1 MTTKEEKSQTEE
13 KPETQEKAKIEE
25 KTSTEEQT
33 KTEEKS
39 ITIDIKDMSNLLEDK
54 TLLGSALEAHIDNFT
69 FKKYNI
75 INPSSKSKR
84 IVNGS
89 TVRYYCQAYLY
100 DENSQKFHILEKTYK
115 NIKKD
120 KISNMSHDKKWIR
133 YCLLL
138 MMEGEQTLFEID
150 KKLLDDFYLKQVN
163 LFFERKKKEK
173 EKELKEIEKEKIKE
187 EILKEK
193 EELKKKGE
201 LQEGV
206 IPSKNPPPPRP
217 KKEIKIDSNI
227 VNALPSTF
235 KLEEKIYYRIYTE
248 DVFIEKPSFPNKA
261 KDLDGY
267 VKAFNAEIRRLL
279 LKEEKKEKSKR
290 EYNMAES
297 WCNELISKIFNMS
310 KGKLKDEY
318 ESDKFKPYRKPIEEE
333 MKKPLLN
340 LMYIYS
346 KKMDNDPQIV
356 RQAIKL
362 VEEIYYKKFKGQYDE
377 SFLKITG
384 RYINCLIKVN
394 DFSKAKLVIDVMK
407 KKCSELKALDF
418 LLKEL
423 EPKLNGAEKKN
434 NIDNITMSKGQIK
447 AGLDDTK
454 PNYDWQQGQNEEE
467 LNEALLK
474 DVDQVR
480 RNMELINANQ

>member
-1 MTTKEEKSQTEE
+1 MTTKEEKSKTEE
-13 KPETQEKAKIEE
+13 KPKTQDQTKIEE

-33 KTEEKS
+33 KTEEKP
-39 ITIDIKDMSNLLEDK
+39 TNIDIKDMSNLLEDK
-54 TLLGSALEAHIDNFT
+54 TILGTPLEAHIDNFT

-100 DENSQKFHILEKTYK
+100 DENSKKFHILEKTYK

-138 MMEGEQTLFEID
+138 MMEGEQTLFEIN
-150 KKLLDDFYLKQVN
+150 KKLLDDFYDKQVK

-187 EILKEK
+187 QVLKEK

-206 IPSKNPPPPRP
+206 IPSKNPLPPRP
-217 KKEIKIDSNI
+217 KKEIKIDLNI
-227 VNALPSTF
+227 VNALPETF

-261 KDLDGY
+261 KELEGY

-279 LKEEKKEKSKR
+279 LKEEKKERTKR

-356 RQAIKL
+356 RLAIKL

-394 DFSKAKLVIDVMK
+394 EFSKAKLIIDAIK
-407 KKCSELKALDF
+407 KKCYELKALDY

-423 EPKLNGAEKKN
+423 EPKLNMAEKKN

-447 AGLDDTK
+447 AGLDDAK

-474 DVDQVR
+474 DVDQVK

>member
-1 MTTKEEKSQTEE
+1 MTTKEEKSKTEE
-13 KPETQEKAKIEE
+13 KPEIQEQSKIEE

-100 DENSQKFHILEKTYK
+100 DENSKKFHILEKTYK

-138 MMEGEQTLFEID
+138 MMEGEQTLFEIN
-150 KKLLDDFYLKQVN
+150 KKLLGDFYQKQVK

-173 EKELKEIEKEKIKE
+173 EKELKEIEKEKINE
-187 EILKEK
+187 QNLKEK

-206 IPSKNPPPPRP
+206 IPSKNPLPPRP
-217 KKEIKIDSNI
+217 KKEIKIDLNI
-227 VNALPSTF
+227 VNALPGTF

-346 KKMDNDPQIV
+346 KKMDNDSQIV

-394 DFSKAKLVIDVMK
+394 DFSKAKLLIDVIK
-407 KKCSELKALDF
+407 KKCSELKALDY

-474 DVDQVR
+474 DVDQVK
-480 RNMELINANQ
+480 RNMELINIKA

>member
-1 MTTKEEKSQTEE
+1 MTTKEEKSKTEE
-13 KPETQEKAKIEE
+13 KPKTQDQTKIEE

-33 KTEEKS
+33 KTEEKP
-39 ITIDIKDMSNLLEDK
+39 TNIDIKDMSNLLEDK
-54 TLLGSALEAHIDNFT
+54 TILGTPLEAHIDNFT

-89 TVRYYCQAYLY
+89 IVRYYCQAYLY
-100 DENSQKFHILEKTYK
+100 DENSKKFHILEKTYK

-138 MMEGEQTLFEID
+138 MMEGEQTLFEIN
-150 KKLLDDFYLKQVN
+150 KKLLEDFYDKQVK

-187 EILKEK
+187 QVLKEK

-206 IPSKNPPPPRP
+206 IPSKNPLPPRP
-217 KKEIKIDSNI
+217 KKEIKIDLNI
-227 VNALPSTF
+227 VNALPETF

-261 KDLDGY
+261 KELEGY

-279 LKEEKKEKSKR
+279 LKEEKKERTKR

-356 RQAIKL
+356 RLAIKL

-407 KKCSELKALDF
+407 KKCSELKALDY

-423 EPKLNGAEKKN
+423 EPKLNMAEKKN

-447 AGLDDTK
+447 AGLDDAK

-474 DVDQVR
+474 DVDQVK

>member
-1 MTTKEEKSQTEE
+1 MTTNEQKTKTQKKPEIQGQAKAEEKST
-13 KPETQEKAKIEE
+13 TF
-25 KTSTEEQT
+25 
-33 KTEEKS
+33 
-39 ITIDIKDMSNLLEDK
+39 DIKDMSNLLEDK
-54 TLLGSALEAHIDNFT
+54 TLLGTPLEDTIDSFSL
-69 FKKYNI
+69 KKYNI

-84 IVNGS
+84 IDKDS
-89 TVRYYCQAYLY
+89 TVRYYCQTYLY
-100 DENSQKFHILEKTYK
+100 DENSKKFHILEKTYK

-120 KISNMSHDKKWIR
+120 KISNMSQDKKWIR

-138 MMEGEQTLFEID
+138 MMEGEQTLFEINKD
-150 KKLLDDFYLKQVN
+150 SLDNFYEKQVKLFFDLKKL
-163 LFFERKKKEK
+163 EK
-173 EKELKEIEKEKIKE
+173 EKELTQIEKEKINE
-187 EILKEK
+187 QNLKEK

-206 IPSKNPPPPRP
+206 IPSKNPLSPRP

-227 VNALPSTF
+227 VNDLPKTF

-261 KDLDGY
+261 KELEIY

-297 WCNELISKIFNMS
+297 WCNELISKIFKMS
-310 KGKLKDEY
+310 KGKVKNEY
-318 ESDKFKPYRKPIEEE
+318 ESDKFKPYRKLIEEE

-346 KKMDNDPQIV
+346 KKMDKNPKVV

-362 VEEIYYKKFKGQYDE
+362 VEEIYYNKFRGQYDD

-394 DFSKAKLVIDVMK
+394 DFSKAKVIIDVMK

-423 EPKLNGAEKKN
+423 EPKLNEAEKKN

-467 LNEALLK
+467 LDEALLK
-474 DVDQVR
+474 DVEQVR
-480 RNMELINANQ
+480 KNMELINANH

>member
-1 MTTKEEKSQTEE
+1 MTTKEEKSKTEE
-13 KPETQEKAKIEE
+13 KPKTQDQTKIEE

-33 KTEEKS
+33 KTEEKP
-39 ITIDIKDMSNLLEDK
+39 TNIDIKDMSNLLEDK
-54 TLLGSALEAHIDNFT
+54 TILGTPLEAHIDNFT

-100 DENSQKFHILEKTYK
+100 DENSKKFHILEKTYK

-138 MMEGEQTLFEID
+138 MMEGEQTLFEIN
-150 KKLLDDFYLKQVN
+150 KKLLDDFYDKQVK

-187 EILKEK
+187 QVLKEK

-206 IPSKNPPPPRP
+206 IPSKNPLPPRP
-217 KKEIKIDSNI
+217 KKEIKIDLNI
-227 VNALPSTF
+227 VNALPETF

-261 KDLDGY
+261 KELEGY

-279 LKEEKKEKSKR
+279 LKEEKKERTKR

-356 RQAIKL
+356 RLAIKL

-407 KKCSELKALDF
+407 KKCSELKALDY

-423 EPKLNGAEKKN
+423 EPKLNMAEKKN

-447 AGLDDTK
+447 AGLDDAK

-474 DVDQVR
+474 DVDQVK

>member
-1 MTTKEEKSQTEE
+1 MTTKEEKSKTEE
-13 KPETQEKAKIEE
+13 KPEIQEQSKIEE
-25 KTSTEEQT
+25 IASTEEQA
-33 KTEEKS
+33 KTREKLTTS
-39 ITIDIKDMSNLLEDK
+39 DIKDMSNLLEDK
-54 TLLGSALEAHIDNFT
+54 TLLGTPLEAHIDDFT

-75 INPSSKSKR
+75 INPSSKAKR

-100 DENSQKFHILEKTYK
+100 DENSKKFHILEKTYK

-138 MMEGEQTLFEID
+138 MMEAEQTLFEIN
-150 KKLLDDFYLKQVN
+150 KKLLGDFYQKQVK

-187 EILKEK
+187 QVLKEK

-206 IPSKNPPPPRP
+206 IPSKNPLPPRP

-227 VNALPSTF
+227 VNALPETF

-261 KDLDGY
+261 KELEGY

-279 LKEEKKEKSKR
+279 LKEERKEKSKR

-423 EPKLNGAEKKN
+423 EPKLNVAEKKN
-434 NIDNITMSKGQIK
+434 NIDNITLSKGQIK

-454 PNYDWQQGQNEEE
+454 PIYDWQQGQNEEE

-474 DVDQVR
+474 DVDQVK

>member
-1 MTTKEEKSQTEE
+1 MTTKEEKSKTEE
-13 KPETQEKAKIEE
+13 KPKTQDQTKIEE
-25 KTSTEEQT
+25 KISTEEQT
-33 KTEEKS
+33 KTEEKP
-39 ITIDIKDMSNLLEDK
+39 TNIDIKDMSNLLEDK
-54 TLLGSALEAHIDNFT
+54 TILGTPLEAHIDNFT

-100 DENSQKFHILEKTYK
+100 DENSKKFHILEKTYK

-138 MMEGEQTLFEID
+138 MMEGEQTLFEIN
-150 KKLLDDFYLKQVN
+150 KKLLDDFYDKQVK

-187 EILKEK
+187 QVLKEK

-206 IPSKNPPPPRP
+206 IPSKNPLPPRP
-217 KKEIKIDSNI
+217 KKEIKIDLNI
-227 VNALPSTF
+227 VNALPETF

-261 KDLDGY
+261 KELEGY

-279 LKEEKKEKSKR
+279 LKEEKKERTKR

-356 RQAIKL
+356 RLAIKL

-407 KKCSELKALDF
+407 KKCSELKALDY

-423 EPKLNGAEKKN
+423 EPKLNMAEKKN

-447 AGLDDTK
+447 AGLDDAK

-474 DVDQVR
+474 DVDQVK

>member
-1 MTTKEEKSQTEE
+1 MTTNEQKTKTQEKPEIQGQAKAEEKST
-13 KPETQEKAKIEE
+13 TF
-25 KTSTEEQT
+25 
-33 KTEEKS
+33 
-39 ITIDIKDMSNLLEDK
+39 DIKDMSNLLEDK
-54 TLLGSALEAHIDNFT
+54 TLLGTPLEDTIDSFSL
-69 FKKYNI
+69 KKYNI

-84 IVNGS
+84 IDKDS
-89 TVRYYCQAYLY
+89 TVRYYCQAYL
-100 DENSQKFHILEKTYK
+100 DDKNSQKFHILEKTYK

-120 KISNMSHDKKWIR
+120 KISNMSQDKKWIR

-138 MMEGEQTLFEID
+138 MMEGEQTLFEINKD
-150 KKLLDDFYLKQVN
+150 SLDNFYEKQVKLFFDLKKL
-163 LFFERKKKEK
+163 EK
-173 EKELKEIEKEKIKE
+173 EKELTQIEKEKINE
-187 EILKEK
+187 QNLKEK

-201 LQEGV
+201 LLEGV
-206 IPSKNPPPPRP
+206 IPSKNPLPPRP

-227 VNALPSTF
+227 VNDLPKTF

-261 KDLDGY
+261 KELEIY

-297 WCNELISKIFNMS
+297 WCNELISKIFKMS
-310 KGKLKDEY
+310 KGKVKNEY
-318 ESDKFKPYRKPIEEE
+318 ESDKFKPYRKLIEEE

-346 KKMDNDPQIV
+346 KKMDKNPKIV

-362 VEEIYYKKFKGQYDE
+362 VEEIYYKKFRGQYDD

-394 DFSKAKLVIDVMK
+394 DFSKAKVIIDVMK

-467 LNEALLK
+467 LDEALLK
-474 DVDQVR
+474 DVEQVR
-480 RNMELINANQ
+480 RNMELINANH

>member
-1 MTTKEEKSQTEE
+1 MTTKEEKSKTEE
-13 KPETQEKAKIEE
+13 KPKTQDQTKIEE

-33 KTEEKS
+33 KTEEKP
-39 ITIDIKDMSNLLEDK
+39 TNIDIKDMSNLLEDK
-54 TLLGSALEAHIDNFT
+54 TLLGTPLEAHIDNFT

-100 DENSQKFHILEKTYK
+100 DENSKKFHILEKTYK

-138 MMEGEQTLFEID
+138 MMEGEQTLFEIN
-150 KKLLDDFYLKQVN
+150 KKLLDDFYDKQVK

-187 EILKEK
+187 QVLKEK

-206 IPSKNPPPPRP
+206 IPSKNPLPPRP
-217 KKEIKIDSNI
+217 KKEIKIDLNI
-227 VNALPSTF
+227 VNALPETF

-261 KDLDGY
+261 KELEGY

-279 LKEEKKEKSKR
+279 LKEEKKERTKR

-356 RQAIKL
+356 RLAIKL

-407 KKCSELKALDF
+407 KKCSELKALDY

-423 EPKLNGAEKKN
+423 EPKLNMAEKKN

-447 AGLDDTK
+447 AGLDDAK

-474 DVDQVR
+474 DVDQVK